1 MIIYPPKHLHQ
12 AYWDEEELHMKFAI
26 LYDHD
31 KECIRRYRVLE
42 NDCGVEFIWRNRKP
56 VLLSEA
62 SQDNL
67 EFLGYGGRGQD
78 EEQEWLIGLAEKQE
92 GKQKEQG
99 KKAIWTWG
107 TDEAEAHSEELKL
120 LADWELLD
128 RWARWIDK
136 HPELREKY
144 PEETQFVINKYNNHP
159 ITLRNQEENKD
170 GGGT

>member
-1 MIIYPPKHLHQ
+1 
-12 AYWDEEELHMKFAI
+12 MKFAI

-42 NDCGVEFIWRNRKP
+42 NDCGVEFIWRKRKP

-67 EFLGYGGRGQD
+67 EFLGYAGRGHD
-78 EEQEWLIGLAEKQE
+78 EKQKWLADWAEKPE
-92 GKQKEQG
+92 DGQKEQR

-107 TDEAEAHSEELKL
+107 TDEAEAHSKELKL

>member
-1 MIIYPPKHLHQ
+1 
-12 AYWDEEELHMKFAI
+12 MKFAI

-31 KECIRRYRVLE
+31 KECIRRYRVLK
-42 NDCGVEFIWRNRKP
+42 NDCGVEFIWRKRKP
-56 VLLSEA
+56 VLLSEV

-67 EFLGYGGRGQD
+67 EFLGYAGRGHD
-78 EEQEWLIGLAEKQE
+78 EKQKWLADWAEKQE
-92 GKQKEQG
+92 DGQKEQG

-120 LADWELLD
+120 LADWELLY
-128 RWARWIDK
+128 RWVQWIYK
-136 HPELREKY
+136 NPESREKY

-159 ITLRNQEENKD
+159 ITLKNQEENKD